1 MLLRRIF
8 FAKGIS
14 AGLQARWGS
23 GMAQTGRLR
32 FFNAGFIKNVLVLL
46 CKEREQKITKRT

>member
-14 AGLQARWGS
+14 AGLQVRWGS
-23 GMAQTGRLR
+23 GNGANWLPAF

-46 CKEREQKITKRT
+46 CKEGDKK